1 MEQATKEEQLELFN
15 KHFALKT
22 STKYNHHKELKPINV
37 KDFRKEYVW
46 EIANFEKGDYNE
58 RDSLQPNNAYAIV
71 MREDL
76 KKLPIQYVENGQ
88 DIDDFI
94 LNRMTNHINIEWN
107 LKELRFEKKLITFNN
122 NFKVEEVFTEDHY
135 TICSELTNI
144 NDLEAKNL
152 QPILEKEIQNNYS
165 ISERSGYYISKNEQ
179 PLKQILKLSDL
190 EDFIN
195 NDMENYL

>member
-1 MEQATKEEQLELFN
+1 MEQATKEELLELFN
-15 KHFALKT
+15 KHFALKK
-22 STKYNHHKELKPINV
+22 STQYNHHKELKPINV

-88 DIDDFI
+88 DIDNFI
-94 LNRMTNHINIEWN
+94 LNRMTNHINIESN
-107 LKELRFEKKLITFNN
+107 LRELRFEKKLITFNN